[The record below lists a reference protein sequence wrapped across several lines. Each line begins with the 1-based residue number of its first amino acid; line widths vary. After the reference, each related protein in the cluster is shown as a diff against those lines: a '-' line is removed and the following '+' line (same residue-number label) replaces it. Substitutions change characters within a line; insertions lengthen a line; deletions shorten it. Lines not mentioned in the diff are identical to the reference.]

1 MDKSLLEIEE
11 SINWISEFGKDPKG
25 GITRLLYTDSWL
37 NAQNA
42 LKERFE
48 SYGIE
53 AKFDE
58 IGNLYGR
65 VEGTDYPEETIAT
78 GSHIDTVANGGKLD
92 GQLGIIGGMLAIKN
106 LVQKYGKPKR
116 NLEVISMAE
125 EEGSRFPFV
134 YWGSKNIFG
143 IIDDKNISSLKE
155 IKDNDGKSFVD
166 EMRRCGFDFKKD
178 NLPRDDIKAFVEL
191 HIEQGN
197 FLEMENIQVGVI
209 TSIAGQRRY
218 EITLKGEANHAGTT
232 LMKYRKDTIEAFARI
247 VTQSIEKAKKVG
259 DPLVLTFGHVEARP
273 NIVNVVPGETFFSI
287 DCRHTDNDVLK
298 EFTEEIESDMKSIA
312 EELNIEI
319 HINRWMDARP
329 VPMDDGIISLIEK
342 ACKDNNLNYKLMHSG
357 AGHDS
362 QIFAPRIPTGMIFV
376 PSIKGISHNPAEDTK
391 VEDIR
396 QGILALES
404 ALYELAYK

>member
-1 MDKSLLEIEE
+1 MNKNLLEIDEA
-11 SINWISEFGKDPKG
+11 INWISEFGKDPKG
-25 GITRLLYTDSWL
+25 GITRLLYTDPWL
-37 NAQNA
+37 NVQNA
-42 LKERFE
+42 LKEKFE
-48 SYGIE
+48 SLDIE

-58 IGNLYGR
+58 VGNLFGR
-65 VEGTDYPEETIAT
+65 VEGTDYPDETIAT
-78 GSHIDTVANGGKLD
+78 GSHVDTVANGGKLD
-92 GQLGIIGGMLAIKN
+92 GQLGIIGGMLAMKN
-106 LVQKYGKPKR
+106 LVEKHGKPKR
-116 NLEVISMAE
+116 TMEVISMAE

-143 IIDDKNISSLKE
+143 MIDEKNILALKD
-155 IKDNDGKSFVD
+155 IKDSEGKSFVE
-166 EMRRCGFDFKKD
+166 EMRRCGFDFKND
-178 NLPRDDIKAFVEL
+178 NLSRNDIKAFVEL

-197 FLEMENIQVGVI
+197 FLEMENIPVGVI

-218 EITLKGEANHAGTT
+218 EILLKGESNHAGTT

-247 VTQSIEKAKKVG
+247 VTESLGKAKKIG

-287 DCRHTDNDVLK
+287 DCRHTDNDILT
-298 EFTEEIESDMKSIA
+298 EFTEEIEKDMKRIA
-312 EELNIEI
+312 HEMNIEI
-319 HINRWMDARP
+319 DINRWMDARP
-329 VPMDDGIISLIEK
+329 VPMDDNIISIIEK
-342 ACKDNNLNYKLMHSG
+342 ACKDNNLEYKLMHSG

-391 VEDIR
+391 TEDIA
-396 QGILALES
+396 QGILALEA